1 MNCTT
6 ILLLIAAY
14 YYIYPYSCRSMYNII
29 ERIKP
34 FNIASNADDGPT
46 AYGAYCSD
54 TDADE
59 KLYAII
65 QEDRGKDY
73 GERMIVTN
81 ALEHNRTP
89 LSYYFAAMSG
99 GNTTARMLAGVRIP
113 AGVNVIFKGTFV
125 NYTNSNTL
133 HV

>member
-1 MNCTT
+1 
-6 ILLLIAAY
+6 
-14 YYIYPYSCRSMYNII
+14 
-29 ERIKP
+29 
-34 FNIASNADDGPT
+34 
-46 AYGAYCSD
+46 
-54 TDADE
+54 
-59 KLYAII
+59 
-65 QEDRGKDY
+65 
-73 GERMIVTN
+73 MIVTN

-89 LSYYFAAMSG
+89 LSYYCAAMSG